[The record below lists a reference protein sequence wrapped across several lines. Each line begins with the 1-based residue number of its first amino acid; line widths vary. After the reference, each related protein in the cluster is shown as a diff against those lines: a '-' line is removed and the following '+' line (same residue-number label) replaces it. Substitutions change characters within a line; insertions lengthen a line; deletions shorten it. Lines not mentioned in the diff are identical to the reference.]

1 MSEEKKINFKNIKG
15 GINTDIKAES
25 IQKKLTVF
33 AFSIFSY
40 EKSYQL
46 KSFLVRYISTVPE
59 VLEKIIQIPAGGK
72 HQCRLVT

>member
-15 GINTDIKAES
+15 VRNTDVKNES
-25 IQKKLTVF
+25 IQKFTV
-33 AFSIFSY
+33 FSIFSY

-46 KSFLVRYISTVPE
+46 KSFLVRYIPTVPK

>member
-1 MSEEKKINFKNIKG
+1 MPKNLSTMNIKG
-15 GINTDIKAES
+15 ERDTHIKAES
-25 IQKKLTVF
+25 VQKLTVF

-59 VLEKIIQIPAGGK
+59 VLEKIIQIPAGCK

>member
-1 MSEEKKINFKNIKG
+1 MSEEKKINFKNIKDG
-15 GINTDIKAES
+15 LYTDIKSTS
-25 IQKKLTVF
+25 IQKLAVF

-59 VLEKIIQIPAGGK
+59 FLEKIIQIPASGK

>member
-15 GINTDIKAES
+15 VRNTDVKNES
-25 IQKKLTVF
+25 IQKFTV
-33 AFSIFSY
+33 FSIFSY

-59 VLEKIIQIPAGGK
+59 VFEKIIQIPAGGK
-72 HQCRLVT
+72 HQ

>member
-15 GINTDIKAES
+15 VRNTDIKAES
-25 IQKKLTVF
+25 IKKITLF

-46 KSFLVRYISTVPE
+46 KSFLVRDISTVPE
-59 VLEKIIQIPAGGK
+59 VFEKIIQIPTGCK
-72 HQCRLVT
+72 H

>member
-1 MSEEKKINFKNIKG
+1 MSEEKKIIFKNIKG
-15 GINTDIKAES
+15 VRNTDIKSES
-25 IQKKLTVF
+25 IQILTVF

>member
-1 MSEEKKINFKNIKG
+1 MSEEKKINFKKIKG
-15 GINTDIKAES
+15 GRNTDIKAES
-25 IQKKLTVF
+25 IQKLTVS

>member
-1 MSEEKKINFKNIKG
+1 MSEEKKINIKNIKG
-15 GINTDIKAES
+15 LRNTYIKAES
-25 IQKKLTVF
+25 IQKLAVF

-46 KSFLVRYISTVPE
+46 KSFLVRYIPTVPE
-59 VLEKIIQIPAGGK
+59 FLEKIIQIPAGGK